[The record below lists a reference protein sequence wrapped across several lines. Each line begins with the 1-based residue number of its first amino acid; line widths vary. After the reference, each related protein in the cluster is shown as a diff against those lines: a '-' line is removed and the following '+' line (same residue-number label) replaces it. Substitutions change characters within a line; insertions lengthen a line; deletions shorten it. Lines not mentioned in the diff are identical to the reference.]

1 MELIADS
8 LDMLTDALLYGLYGL
23 SLIAI
28 GGTAARKK
36 GVAKASGYVQLT
48 LAVFAFA
55 EVLRR
60 MFGTEHVP
68 DFTTMI
74 VVSIVALGANIVSL
88 VLLQRSRSRE
98 AHMRASII
106 FTNDIIIN
114 SGVILAGLLVRWLN
128 SSLPDSV
135 IGAIVFAVVSRG
147 AFCIL
152 ELGG

>member
-48 LAVFAFA
+48 LAVVGFA

-60 MFGTEHVP
+60 VFGAEQVP

-74 VVSIVALGANIVSL
+74 VVSILALGANIVSL

-98 AHMRASII
+98 AHMRA
-106 FTNDIIIN
+106 
-114 SGVILAGLLVRWLN
+114 
-128 SSLPDSV
+128 
-135 IGAIVFAVVSRG
+135 
-147 AFCIL
+147 
-152 ELGG
+152 

>member
-1 MELIADS
+1 
-8 LDMLTDALLYGLYGL
+8 MLADALVYGL

-36 GVAKASGYVQLT
+36 GVAKASGYLQLT
-48 LAVFAFA
+48 LAVVGFA

-60 MFGTEHVP
+60 VFGAEQVP

-74 VVSIVALGANIVSL
+74 VVSILALGANIVSL

-98 AHMRASII
+98 AHMRASMI
-106 FTNDIIIN
+106 FTSNDIIIN
-114 SGVILAGLLVRWLN
+114 TGVILAGLLVAWLN
-128 SSLPDSV
+128 SGLPDLV

-147 AFCIL
+147 AFRIL
-152 ELGG
+152 ELSR